1 MKKNLPVILF
11 CFILTQS
18 FGQAQQKIST
28 YLLVQYNSTIHDY
41 TKGNNPWGIGL
52 GVQTFYNNK
61 TKFKPTIE
69 LTGDIYL
76 ADDKVLRLNPDGSF
90 PQKDNRVGTM
100 VNLFAGLSF
109 QPMQSV
115 YLSLVAGPGFINGE
129 ILPGIKPS
137 FGVYLS
143 KNQRWTAKIS
153 YINMFNRTKLA
164 NEDFGSLSVAIGLK
178 LF

>member
-1 MKKNLPVILF
+1 MKKMPTVVLT
-11 CFILTQS
+11 CFILTQG
-18 FGQAQQKIST
+18 FGQPRRKISID
-28 YLLVQYNSTIHDY
+28 LLTQYNSTTHDY
-41 TKGNNPWGIGL
+41 TRGNNPWGIGL
-52 GVQTFYNNK
+52 GFQTFFNNK

-69 LTGDIYL
+69 LTDDIYL

-90 PQKDNRVGTM
+90 PQKNNTVGTM

-109 QPMQSV
+109 HPVQTV

-143 KNQRWTAKIS
+143 KNQRWTGKIS
-153 YINMFNRTKLA
+153 YINIFNRTKLA